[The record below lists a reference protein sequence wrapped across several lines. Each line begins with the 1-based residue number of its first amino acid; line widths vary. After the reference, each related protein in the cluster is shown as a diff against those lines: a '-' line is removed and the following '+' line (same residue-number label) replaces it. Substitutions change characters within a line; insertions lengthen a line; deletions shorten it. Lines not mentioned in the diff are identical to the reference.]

1 MVKTV
6 HRLSSVAVLRTGLPC
21 TRSVRAER
29 QSERV
34 PVERMV
40 LRKWASDA
48 LCAEA
53 YFAASAARSF
63 AARSV
68 REVSFAGEGAARSV
82 LGGSGSTV
90 VWDGGGA
97 LALVNAKKEKKYSPL
112 SPAVS

>member
-1 MVKTV
+1 MVR
-6 HRLSSVAVLRTGLPC
+6 RLSSAAVLCTGLPC

-29 QSERV
+29 RSERV

-48 LCAEA
+48 LCAADEDA
-53 YFAASAARSF
+53 YFAASAASSF

-68 REVSFAGEGAARSV
+68 REVSFAGEGAVRSV
-82 LGGSGSTV
+82 LGRSKSMV

-97 LALVNAKKEKKYSPL
+97 LALVNVKEEMKYSPL
-112 SPAVS
+112 RPTVS